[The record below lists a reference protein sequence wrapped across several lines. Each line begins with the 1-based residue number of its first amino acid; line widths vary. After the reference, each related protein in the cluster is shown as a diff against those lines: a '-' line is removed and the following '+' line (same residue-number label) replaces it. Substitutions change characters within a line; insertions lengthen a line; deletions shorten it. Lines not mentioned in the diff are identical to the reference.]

1 MKWKIEVRYKPGTP
15 DAAGQGILQDIGDLG
30 ITGVESV
37 RTAQV
42 YWIQGHLHA
51 REIER
56 VCSELLA
63 DSVTQDYRLSNAST
77 DVTEATAKTEFSHSR
92 IWTIEVRFKPG
103 VTDTV
108 GDSVIKGIHDLN
120 ISGIESVQTGQKYWV
135 HGNLNHSKLETI
147 AQRLLA
153 NGVIQTFDVEQET

>member
-1 MKWKIEVRYKPGTP
+1 MKWKIEVHYKPGTP

-42 YWIQGHLHA
+42 YWIQGHLNA

-63 DSVTQDYRLSNAST
+63 DPVTQDYKVFGESEAS
-77 DVTEATAKTEFSHSR
+77 AKTEFSHSR
-92 IWTIEVRFKPG
+92 IWTIEVQFKPG

-120 ISGIESVQTGQKYWV
+120 ISGIQSVQTGQKYWV
-135 HGNLNHSKLETI
+135 HGNLNHSELEMI

-153 NGVIQTFDVEQET
+153 NGVIQTFDIERET

>member
-51 REIER
+51 RAIEQ

-63 DSVTQDYRLSNAST
+63 DPVTQDYRLSNAST
-77 DVTEATAKTEFSHSR
+77 DVTEAEFSHTVS
-92 IWTIEVRFKPG
+92 TVEVRFKPG

-120 ISGIESVQTGQKYWV
+120 ISGIESVQTGQKYWM
-135 HGNLNHSKLETI
+135 HGNLNHSELETI

-153 NGVIQTFDVEQET
+153 NGVIQTFDIEFLLPLK